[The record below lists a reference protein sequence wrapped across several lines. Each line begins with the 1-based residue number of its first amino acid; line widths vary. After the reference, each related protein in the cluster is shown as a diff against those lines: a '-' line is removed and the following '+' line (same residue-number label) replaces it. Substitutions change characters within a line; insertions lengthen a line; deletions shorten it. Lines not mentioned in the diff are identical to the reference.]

1 LTAEEKMVAD
11 KLHEKVLELKNIGGQ
26 TMIGTEVTA
35 LFMRRCIQPLM
46 SRAHQMWL
54 YSGAKDVTRINAADL
69 SEKELLDEVRR
80 QAHFSQE
87 DTIHLVALQD
97 PYEFRHLPSEVILH
111 CLGVPHS
118 I

>member
-1 LTAEEKMVAD
+1 
-11 KLHEKVLELKNIGGQ
+11 
-26 TMIGTEVTA
+26 MIGTEVTA

-87 DTIHLVALQD
+87 DTIAMTSAQS
-97 PYEFRHLPSEVILH
+97 PYDIRHLPSAVILLLNNLAIDFTL
-111 CLGVPHS
+111 CTRN
-118 I
+118 